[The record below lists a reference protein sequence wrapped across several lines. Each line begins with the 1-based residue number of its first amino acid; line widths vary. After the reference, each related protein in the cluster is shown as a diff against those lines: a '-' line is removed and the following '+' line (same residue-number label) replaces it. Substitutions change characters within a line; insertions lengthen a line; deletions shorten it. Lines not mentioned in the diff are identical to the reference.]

1 VDPHIKKDSGY
12 WVHNDLTS
20 KGLYTKNSDGGDYE
34 GWCWPGA
41 SYYPD
46 FLNKDARDYFAEQY
60 KLDNYKGTTLDVFTW
75 NDMNEPSVFNGP
87 EVTMP
92 KDKRHINDIEH
103 RDLHNM
109 YGYLYTMATNQ
120 GHLVRS
126 DNQLRPFVLTRSAFA
141 GSQRYAAI
149 WTGDNAA
156 DWGHLESSVPMCL
169 SFSVAGMSFVGADV
183 GGFFGNPDGEL
194 MVRWYQAASFQPF
207 FRSHAHLDSK
217 RREPWLFS
225 AGEMSLIRDAI
236 RTRYSFLPFW
246 YTQFYETE
254 KTGVPVMRPLW
265 YEFPGD
271 EGVYGREGEHMIG
284 DALLVAPI
292 LKKSAT
298 ELSVYFPGTELW
310 YDIVTNQKFD
320 VSGEISIQAPYDK
333 IPVYQRGGTIIA
345 RKHRVRRSSA
355 LMHDDPITLHVAVD
369 RERKARGTLYIDDG
383 RTFDYKSG
391 ASIYVEFRYEDE
403 VLTAKMLQP
412 AGTETKVWLEKV
424 IILGSGPNN
433 NPARVITKNE
443 DVYVDTL
450 YEPAQNILT
459 IRKPGVNLG
468 EEFSISLKE

>member
-1 VDPHIKKDSGY
+1 
-12 WVHNDLTS
+12 
-20 KGLYTKNSDGGDYE
+20 
-34 GWCWPGA
+34 
-41 SYYPD
+41 
-46 FLNKDARDYFAEQY
+46 
-60 KLDNYKGTTLDVFTW
+60 
-75 NDMNEPSVFNGP
+75 VFNGP

-126 DNQLRPFVLTRSAFA
+126 ENQLRPVGLTRSAFA

-391 ASIYVEFRYEDE
+391 ASIYVEFRYEDK

-424 IILGSGPNN
+424 IILGGGPNN